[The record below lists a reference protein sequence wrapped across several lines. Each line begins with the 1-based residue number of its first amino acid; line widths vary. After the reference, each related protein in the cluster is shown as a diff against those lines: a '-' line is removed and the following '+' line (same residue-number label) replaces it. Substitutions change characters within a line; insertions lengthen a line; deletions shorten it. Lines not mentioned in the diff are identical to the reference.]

1 MKKLLWP
8 TLLALLLCTS
18 CTDAERHAFESKCDA
33 PLRTRVESVLQAD
46 GPGATTKLE
55 VLGKV
60 SGLVDAERRKQLE
73 SAGAEIGTV
82 NDALFTAR
90 IRPVDVAHVAA
101 LDFVLSLQLSQMREP
116 Q

>member
-1 MKKLLWP
+1 MASQSAP
-8 TLLALLLCTS
+8 THCEGTHEETPVADAARAPALHQLHRCRAS
-18 CTDAERHAFESKCDA
+18 
-33 PLRTRVESVLQAD
+33 RVR
-46 GPGATTKLE
+46 
-55 VLGKV
+55 KV
-60 SGLVDAERRKQLE
+60 SGLIDAERRKLLE

-101 LDFVLSLQLSQMREP
+101 LDFVLSLQLSQTREA